1 MSTEYTQVFHTGEQ
15 WIEITYTPIL
25 NDEGLPTGHYKEL
38 SRRQIIIF
46 GLFDNEVTLQNA
58 MDNIAIFRNATRNN
72 LYTLTG
78 FDKDPIVIQAYHS
91 NAQNLATMV
100 IDYLKNHHLVV
111 TSFQK
116 FVEHEHEEIE
126 FECYVRELEGK
137 PEKQIYRIVLK
148 PFDKYVIKV
157 T

>member
-38 SRRQIIIF
+38 SRKQIIVF
-46 GLFDNEVTLQNA
+46 GLFDNEVALQGA
-58 MDNIAIFRNATRNN
+58 IDNITIFRNVTRNN
-72 LYTLTG
+72 LYALTG
-78 FDKDPIVIQAYHS
+78 FNEDPIIIQAYS
-91 NAQNLATMV
+91 PNAQNLATVV
-100 IDYLKNHHLVV
+100 IDYLKNNHLVV

-116 FVEHEHEEIE
+116 FIENKHEKIE

-137 PEKQIYRIVLK
+137 PEKQIYKIVLK
-148 PFDKYVIKV
+148 PFDNYVIRV